1 MSGLN
6 HGKELKQCLKNRE
19 CTMGSYEK
27 YMTDRLEDTSIY
39 RSTMQLSADLE
50 KAQADIR
57 KLQEDMA
64 HLVKNR
70 NFASS
75 PEEQRIYDLK
85 S

>member
-1 MSGLN
+1 
-6 HGKELKQCLKNRE
+6 
-19 CTMGSYEK
+19 MGSYEK
-27 YMTDRLEDTSIY
+27 YMTDRLKEEDTSIY
-39 RSTMQLSADLE
+39 RSNMQLSADLAQ
-50 KAQADIR
+50 AQADIR

>member
-1 MSGLN
+1 
-6 HGKELKQCLKNRE
+6 
-19 CTMGSYEK
+19 MGSYEK
-27 YMTDRLEDTSIY
+27 YMTDRLKEEDTSTY
-39 RSTMQLSADLE
+39 RSNMQLSVDLE
-50 KAQADIR
+50 QAQADIR

-70 NFASS
+70 NVASS

>member
-1 MSGLN
+1 
-6 HGKELKQCLKNRE
+6 
-19 CTMGSYEK
+19 MGSYEK
-27 YMTDRLEDTSIY
+27 YMTDRLKEEDTSIY
-39 RSTMQLSADLE
+39 RSNIQLSADLE
-50 KAQADIR
+50 QAQADIR

>member
-1 MSGLN
+1 
-6 HGKELKQCLKNRE
+6 
-19 CTMGSYEK
+19 MGSYEK
-27 YMTDRLEDTSIY
+27 YMTDRLKEEDTSIY

-50 KAQADIR
+50 QAQADIR

-70 NFASS
+70 NVASS

>member
-1 MSGLN
+1 
-6 HGKELKQCLKNRE
+6 
-19 CTMGSYEK
+19 MGSYEK
-27 YMTDRLEDTSIY
+27 YMTDRLKEEDTSIY
-39 RSTMQLSADLE
+39 RSNMQLSADLE
-50 KAQADIR
+50 QAQADIR

-70 NFASS
+70 NVASS

>member
-1 MSGLN
+1 
-6 HGKELKQCLKNRE
+6 
-19 CTMGSYEK
+19 MGSYEK
-27 YMTDRLEDTSIY
+27 YMTDRLKEEDTSTY
-39 RSTMQLSADLE
+39 RSNMQLSVDLE
-50 KAQADIR
+50 QAQADIR

>member
-1 MSGLN
+1 
-6 HGKELKQCLKNRE
+6 
-19 CTMGSYEK
+19 MGSYEK
-27 YMTDRLEDTSIY
+27 YMTDRLKEEDTSIY

-70 NFASS
+70 NVSSS

>member
-1 MSGLN
+1 
-6 HGKELKQCLKNRE
+6 
-19 CTMGSYEK
+19 MGSYEK
-27 YMTDRLEDTSIY
+27 YMTDRLKEEDTSIY

>member
-1 MSGLN
+1 
-6 HGKELKQCLKNRE
+6 
-19 CTMGSYEK
+19 MGSYEK
-27 YMTDRLEDTSIY
+27 YMTDCLKEEDTSIY
-39 RSTMQLSADLE
+39 RSNIQLSADLE
-50 KAQADIR
+50 QAQADIR

-70 NFASS
+70 NVASS

>member
-1 MSGLN
+1 
-6 HGKELKQCLKNRE
+6 
-19 CTMGSYEK
+19 MGSYEK
-27 YMTDRLEDTSIY
+27 YMTDRLKEEDTSIY
-39 RSTMQLSADLE
+39 RSNIQLSADLE
-50 KAQADIR
+50 QAQADIR

-70 NFASS
+70 NVSSS

>member
-1 MSGLN
+1 
-6 HGKELKQCLKNRE
+6 
-19 CTMGSYEK
+19 MGSYEK
-27 YMTDRLEDTSIY
+27 YMTDRLKEEDTSTY

-50 KAQADIR
+50 QAQADIR

>member
-1 MSGLN
+1 
-6 HGKELKQCLKNRE
+6 
-19 CTMGSYEK
+19 MGSYEK
-27 YMTDRLEDTSIY
+27 YMTDRLKEEDTSIY
-39 RSTMQLSADLE
+39 RSNMQLSVDLE
-50 KAQADIR
+50 QAQADIR

-70 NFASS
+70 NVASS

>member
-1 MSGLN
+1 
-6 HGKELKQCLKNRE
+6 
-19 CTMGSYEK
+19 MGSYEK
-27 YMTDRLEDTSIY
+27 YMTDRLKEEDTLTY
-39 RSTMQLSADLE
+39 RSNMQLSADLE
-50 KAQADIR
+50 QAQADIR

>member
-1 MSGLN
+1 
-6 HGKELKQCLKNRE
+6 
-19 CTMGSYEK
+19 MGSYEK
-27 YMTDRLEDTSIY
+27 YMTDRLKEEDTSTY
-39 RSTMQLSADLE
+39 RSNMQLSVDLE
-50 KAQADIR
+50 QAQADIR

-70 NFASS
+70 NVSSS

>member
-1 MSGLN
+1 
-6 HGKELKQCLKNRE
+6 
-19 CTMGSYEK
+19 MGSYEK
-27 YMTDRLEDTSIY
+27 YMTDRLKEEDTSIY

-70 NFASS
+70 NVASS

>member
-1 MSGLN
+1 
-6 HGKELKQCLKNRE
+6 
-19 CTMGSYEK
+19 MGSYEK
-27 YMTDRLEDTSIY
+27 YMTDRLREEDTSTY
-39 RSTMQLSADLE
+39 RSNMQLSVDLE
-50 KAQADIR
+50 QAQADIR

-70 NFASS
+70 NVASS

>member
-1 MSGLN
+1 
-6 HGKELKQCLKNRE
+6 
-19 CTMGSYEK
+19 MGSYEK
-27 YMTDRLEDTSIY
+27 YMTDRLKEEDTSTY
-39 RSTMQLSADLE
+39 RSNMQLSVDLE
-50 KAQADIR
+50 QAQADIR

-75 PEEQRIYDLK
+75 PEEERMYDLI

>member
-1 MSGLN
+1 
-6 HGKELKQCLKNRE
+6 
-19 CTMGSYEK
+19 MGSYEK
-27 YMTDRLEDTSIY
+27 YMTERLKEEDTSIY
-39 RSTMQLSADLE
+39 RSNMQLSVDLE
-50 KAQADIR
+50 QAQADIR

-70 NFASS
+70 NVASS

>member
-1 MSGLN
+1 
-6 HGKELKQCLKNRE
+6 
-19 CTMGSYEK
+19 MGSYEK
-27 YMTDRLEDTSIY
+27 YMTDRLKEEDTSIY
-39 RSTMQLSADLE
+39 RSNMQLSADLE
-50 KAQADIR
+50 QAQSDIR

-70 NFASS
+70 NVASS

>member
-1 MSGLN
+1 
-6 HGKELKQCLKNRE
+6 
-19 CTMGSYEK
+19 MGSYEK
-27 YMTDRLEDTSIY
+27 YMTDRLKEEDTSIY
-39 RSTMQLSADLE
+39 RSNIQLSADLE
-50 KAQADIR
+50 QAQADIR

-70 NFASS
+70 NVASS

>member
-1 MSGLN
+1 
-6 HGKELKQCLKNRE
+6 
-19 CTMGSYEK
+19 MGSYEK
-27 YMTDRLEDTSIY
+27 YMTERLKEEDTSIY
-39 RSTMQLSADLE
+39 RSNIQLSADLE
-50 KAQADIR
+50 QAQADIR

-70 NFASS
+70 NVSSS

>member
-1 MSGLN
+1 
-6 HGKELKQCLKNRE
+6 
-19 CTMGSYEK
+19 MGSYEK
-27 YMTDRLEDTSIY
+27 YMTDRLKEEDTLTY
-39 RSTMQLSADLE
+39 RSNMQLSADLE
-50 KAQADIR
+50 QAQADIR

-70 NFASS
+70 NVSSS

>member
-1 MSGLN
+1 
-6 HGKELKQCLKNRE
+6 
-19 CTMGSYEK
+19 MGSYEK
-27 YMTDRLEDTSIY
+27 YMTDRLKEEEDTSIY
-39 RSTMQLSADLE
+39 RSNMQLSADLE
-50 KAQADIR
+50 QAKADIR

>member
-1 MSGLN
+1 
-6 HGKELKQCLKNRE
+6 
-19 CTMGSYEK
+19 MGSYEK
-27 YMTDRLEDTSIY
+27 YMTERLKEEDTLIY
-39 RSTMQLSADLE
+39 RSNIQLSADLE
-50 KAQADIR
+50 QAQADIR

>member
-1 MSGLN
+1 
-6 HGKELKQCLKNRE
+6 
-19 CTMGSYEK
+19 MGSYEK
-27 YMTDRLEDTSIY
+27 YMTDRLKEEDTSIY
-39 RSTMQLSADLE
+39 RSNMQLSVDLE
-50 KAQADIR
+50 QAQADIR

-70 NFASS
+70 NVSSS

>member
-1 MSGLN
+1 
-6 HGKELKQCLKNRE
+6 
-19 CTMGSYEK
+19 MGSYEK
-27 YMTDRLEDTSIY
+27 YMTDRLKEEEDTSIY
-39 RSTMQLSADLE
+39 RSNIQLSADLE
-50 KAQADIR
+50 QAQADIR

-70 NFASS
+70 NVASS